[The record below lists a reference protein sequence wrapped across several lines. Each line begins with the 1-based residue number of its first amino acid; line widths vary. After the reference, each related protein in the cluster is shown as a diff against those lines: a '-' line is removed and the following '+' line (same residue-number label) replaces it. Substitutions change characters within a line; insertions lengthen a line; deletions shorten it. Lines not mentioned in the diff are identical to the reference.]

1 MVRTLWEG
9 KWLVLALAFAAVFF
23 WRAKWSQAA
32 RRVAVDALDALRGLV
47 PPLAVV
53 LVAGA
58 FTTPEPLIQVAV
70 GVLLGTILAHWA
82 YSRDWKAFKLRDDGR
97 RRLVIHAD
105 QEFQTPG
112 WIGVGAAGAIALIVV
127 LALLLGLPSYE
138 DRGGTSATFALA
150 ALVVLAIALIARLL
164 GFALGSSTWRMLPLA
179 LALLLVLRA
188 LTAIGIPFTWAGGS
202 FPSVGLL
209 LAILGFGF
217 AFGVAGEAYAQRNE
231 GPAPSTP
238 LSKAAAFGLGA
249 SLLSAVLIFIALGAG
264 AFEINTR
271 AATSTRGLAKA
282 AVVTDTYAEWSDRSL
297 ALAFLPVLRF
307 DKRARWTPEF
317 TDDYVRRATLTDVRA
332 PDRKAT
338 AADLVAPCD
347 RGRADPCRT
356 LTIGCPRADRDDGKP
371 CSKERAATPE
381 RGPRQDGGVYVR
393 VARKGDTRGDEPDP
407 FESFGPEDLRGRLT
421 TLVQY
426 WFFYDYDEWV
436 APVVAGRLVQRHEG
450 DWEAVTVG
458 LAAQEPL
465 FVGFSEHCGGI
476 WQRWGKRLS
485 LARPTDTEFAR
496 TVGFRTDLGY
506 EDAAPTGGPRSWAQA
521 SGLATHPVVQ
531 VAVGSQA
538 NYPPRLSSRAPDW
551 STCQGVPRQAVA
563 LLSYVSNLRDR
574 TGTDLT
580 WLPSDIALV
589 DRTTPPMTFAG
600 TWGAK
605 DSMQFVTTH
614 DDPDAKGGRGPA
626 TPTRQPL
633 WQRPVF
639 QIFCSVGW
647 RGDRE
652 DRNPSCPG

>member
-1 MVRTLWEG
+1 VRTLWEG
-9 KWLVLALAFAAVFF
+9 KWLVLALVFAAVFF

-58 FTTPEPLIQVAV
+58 FTTPQPLIQVAV

-82 YSRDWKAFKLRDDGR
+82 YSRDWKAFKPRDDGR
-97 RRLVIHAD
+97 RRLGIHAER
-105 QEFQTPG
+105 EFQRPA
-112 WIGVGAAGAIALIVV
+112 WVGVGAAGVIALLVV
-127 LALLLGLPSYE
+127 VALLVDLPTYE
-138 DRGGTSATFALA
+138 DRGGTSTALALA
-150 ALVVLAIALIARLL
+150 ALVVLAVALIARLL
-164 GFALGSSTWRMLPLA
+164 GFALGSSRWRFVPLV
-179 LALLLVLRA
+179 LALLLVFRA
-188 LTAIGIPFTWAGGS
+188 LTAIGVPFTWAGGS
-202 FPSVGLL
+202 FPSVGLVMGL
-209 LAILGFGF
+209 LGLGF
-217 AFGVAGEAYAQRNE
+217 AAAVAGEAYVRRDV

-238 LSKAAAFGLGA
+238 LSKAAAFGLG
-249 SLLSAVLIFIALGAG
+249 SSVLSAVLIMVALFLGALD
-264 AFEINTR
+264 INTR
-271 AATSTRGLAKA
+271 AATSTGGLAKA
-282 AVVTDTYAEWSDRSL
+282 DVVTDTYAGWSDRSL

-307 DKRARWTPEF
+307 DKRARWTPAF

-332 PDRKAT
+332 PDRKPDP
-338 AADLVAPCD
+338 ADLVAECD

-356 LTIGCPRADRDDGKP
+356 LTIGCPRADRDDGTP
-371 CSKERAATPE
+371 CSKERTAAPE

-393 VARKGDTRGDEPDP
+393 VARKGDIRGDEPDP
-407 FESFGPEDLRGRLT
+407 FESFGPEKLRGRLT

-436 APVVAGRLVQRHEG
+436 APVLAGRLVQRHEG

-458 LAAQEPL
+458 LAAEEPL

-476 WQRWGKRLS
+476 WQRWGDRLS
-485 LARPTDTEFAR
+485 LARPATTEFAD

-506 EDAAPTGGPRSWAQA
+506 EEAAPTAGPGSWEQA
-521 SGLATHPVVQ
+521 RALPTHPVVQ

-538 NYPPRLSSRAPDW
+538 NYPPLLSSRAPDW

-580 WLPSDIALV
+580 WLPSEIALV

-614 DDPDAKGGRGPA
+614 DDPDAKGHRGPS

-647 RGDRE
+647 RGDKESR
-652 DRNPSCPG
+652 DPSCPG